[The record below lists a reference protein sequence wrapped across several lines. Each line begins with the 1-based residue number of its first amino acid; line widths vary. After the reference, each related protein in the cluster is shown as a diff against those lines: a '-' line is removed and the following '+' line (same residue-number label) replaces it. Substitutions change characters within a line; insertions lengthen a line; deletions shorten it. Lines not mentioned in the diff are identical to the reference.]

1 MDNLP
6 KSVILQIL
14 KYLQVKDLNTVSDL
28 NTKWKEV
35 AEIRMSQTSKYKYIR
50 LTKRITFSLLLFLFR
65 NGLLIFRG
73 NFLGGNTIVTFP
85 LGIYVSTYFTLKI
98 EIPPMYPAN

>member
-6 KSVILQIL
+6 KKVILQIL

-35 AEIRMSQTSKYKYIR
+35 AEIRMSQTSKYIH
-50 LTKRITFSLLLFLFR
+50 LTKRITFLLLLFLFR
-65 NGLLIFRG
+65 NGLLKFRG
-73 NFLGGNTIVTFP
+73 NFLGGITIATFP
-85 LGIYVSTYFTLKI
+85 LGK
-98 EIPPMYPAN
+98 